1 MLFGSVALF
10 SLKQLIILSIP
21 CFAIG
26 LRKREFVFK
35 LLRSNVLFVLGILFN
50 VLLAVEI
57 KKKR

>member
-35 LLRSNVLFVLGILFN
+35 LLRSNVLFV
-50 VLLAVEI
+50 
-57 KKKR
+57 